1 MCNACNECGNNDDQ
15 AQQGDDAQN
24 NGGRRLDYYNVD
36 CDSCYDECYKIE
48 NMEANGYVDA
58 TEFLECQMIYDPEDD
73 GYSALYAGPICASS
87 GTKVK
92 IGVFSDED
100 CLTLDASKDVDDYL
114 QGDNGQMKLSHALLK
129 STYTNTCIS
138 CLEPQDEDDNNQG
151 NDNEDEDKVIE
162 MCEQLYDASAKCESS
177 HGFDDGYAQYDN
189 YENQANQEST
199 VCEFMQS
206 LRSGTYDEEGEII
219 VSGASSTT
227 GSNSTT
233 GGQKFALTF
242 FILGTVGL
250 AVYAAMLHS
259 KLTKGGKTEL
269 TGSGGAMA

>member
-1 MCNACNECGNNDDQ
+1 
-15 AQQGDDAQN
+15 
-24 NGGRRLDYYNVD
+24 
-36 CDSCYDECYKIE
+36 
-48 NMEANGYVDA
+48 
-58 TEFLECQMIYDPEDD
+58 
-73 GYSALYAGPICASS
+73 
-87 GTKVK
+87 
-92 IGVFSDED
+92 
-100 CLTLDASKDVDDYL
+100 
-114 QGDNGQMKLSHALLK
+114 
-129 STYTNTCIS
+129 
-138 CLEPQDEDDNNQG
+138 
-151 NDNEDEDKVIE
+151 